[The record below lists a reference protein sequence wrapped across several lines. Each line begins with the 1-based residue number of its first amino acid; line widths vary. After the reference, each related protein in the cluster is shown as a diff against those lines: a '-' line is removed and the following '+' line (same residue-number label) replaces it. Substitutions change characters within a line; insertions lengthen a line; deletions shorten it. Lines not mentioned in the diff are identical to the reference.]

1 MCIVAIISI
10 ALIKCPKYVCSIKN
24 NNRCCATTCSMQQH
38 SPRGFIQRFSAFVV
52 QTNTNEMANT
62 SQVRRSEIRTTFLWP
77 FAAASQSLEPCCIS
91 AFLAATIST
100 SACCSS
106 WPTLEAST
114 PSPLLWLPPKPSL
127 WRTCRRNEML
137 TEKNDLWRCCC

>member
-52 QTNTNEMANT
+52 QTNTNEMANS

-91 AFLAATIST
+91 AFLAATISNIRLLQQLT
-100 SACCSS
+100 NFGGIH
-106 WPTLEAST
+106 PL
-114 PSPLLWLPPKPSL
+114 PSPLIAPQTLSLAHLPQK
-127 WRTCRRNEML
+127 C
-137 TEKNDLWRCCC
+137 